1 MATDTD
7 KLMVLISA
15 REKLAQGWCQRAQ
28 ARKADGEATMPMDR
42 DAVRHCLMGGVMC
55 AAGVNSIPIGPKM
68 GAVAK
73 TPNEILM
80 MEVVTLLSS
89 VLPDDFELAYELHE
103 PLYRIVKWND
113 WGDRRHEEVL
123 DLLDRA
129 IASLMKNKPA
139 QEIITAAD
147 LEWAE

>member
-28 ARKADGEATMPMDR
+28 ARKADSEATMPMDR
-42 DAVRHCLMGGVMC
+42 DGVKHCLMGAVMY
-55 AAGVNSIPIGPKM
+55 AAGVNSIPIGPKLI
-68 GAVAK
+68 AVAQ
-73 TPNEILM
+73 TPSEMLM

-89 VLPDDFELAYELHE
+89 VLPDGLAYELNE
-103 PLYRIVKWND
+103 PLYRVVHWND

-129 IASLMKNKPA
+129 IASLMKNKPV